1 MANNTDINLN
11 QLVDPNYADLI
22 IENNSLES
30 YSYATQTTEINYK
43 YSVINLHANLLNKC
57 SIGNI
62 SYLSFPKCYTLQ
74 SAKAL
79 EETGVS
85 GFKEIRISIYTEKV
99 P

>member
-1 MANNTDINLN
+1 MANNTDIHLN

-43 YSVINLHANLLNKC
+43 YSVINLHANLLNNVVLATFR
-57 SIGNI
+57 I
-62 SYLSFPKCYTLQ
+62 YLFQNAIPYNLQ
-74 SAKAL
+74 K
-79 EETGVS
+79 
-85 GFKEIRISIYTEKV
+85 